1 MNAAWGATADRTQM
15 SEVNLRQNRSGSAAD
30 RMMVPLWAIF
40 AGILVLQVAIVAIGF
55 RFLG

>member
-1 MNAAWGATADRTQM
+1 M
-15 SEVNLRQNRSGSAAD
+15 SETHLRPNRNSAAAD

-40 AGILVLQVAIVAIGF
+40 AGILALQALIVAVGF